1 MNKTAIKNFAVW
13 ARKKLIADICYRAQL
28 LGITEEGIKDPLPQS
43 TGSVQFFDIGTAQ
56 PYTIGGAAISQR
68 AHLADAIRQKARES
82 DYKTAYQSIVEEV
95 AYTWFNRLI
104 AVRFMEVND
113 YLPSHLRVLSSD
125 SGKLEP
131 DLVTR
136 PFDADFAFS
145 ERERA
150 EVARMQQNNAVD
162 ELFCLLFIKQCN
174 ALHELLP
181 ALFERTRDYTELLL
195 SLSVV
200 DREGV
205 VYHLVHDIPEE
216 DFDISRG
223 GQVEIIG
230 WLYQYYNAELKDET
244 FALLKKN
251 VKITKE
257 RIPSATQLFT
267 PDWIVRY
274 MVENS
279 LGRIWEEGHPNSGI
293 KANWKYYLEE
303 AEQPAEVEQKLE
315 ALRAECRAL
324 KLQDIKVI
332 DPCMG
337 SGHILVYAFEVLMQI
352 YESQGFSQRDAA
364 QSIVE
369 NNLYGLDIDNR
380 AAQLAYFAVMMKAR
394 QYDRRFLT
402 RGIRPHIFAIAESNG
417 LDPHTVNYF
426 VGGDEGLKNDFSSL
440 VHDLHDAKE
449 YGSIL
454 RISPVNF
461 SALYARLAAV
471 EKEGSFDALAVQST
485 VLPLVQVAEVL
496 SQQYDVVVT
505 NPPYMGSSG
514 MSAKLSDYV
523 KNNYPD
529 SKSDLF
535 AVFIERCG
543 QMTGQNRYQAM
554 ITQHAWMFLSS
565 FEKLRKKLLQSIEV
579 VNMAHLG
586 ARAFDEIGGEVVQTT
601 SFVFRNVFDKGYCGT
616 YSRLLEPAT
625 QQGKEELFLSGQ
637 NRYTAQQT
645 NFSKIP
651 GSPIAYWVSE
661 RGMQILAQ
669 QDTIG
674 KKYDSGSGLSTA
686 DNERFLRFI
695 WEVERNKIA
704 SSVNDHKK
712 WYLFQKG
719 GEYRKWYGNL
729 MYVVNWYNDGEEIK
743 YWVTHN
749 PQDPKTTSWS
759 RRIFNTHLYFKR
771 GITWSVIS
779 SGEISFRITDENSM
793 ISNAAGGIFGFKD
806 EKERS
811 AFLAAINTRI
821 WSRIFSI
828 INPTINYSAGVIQN
842 APMPKMISND
852 LGKECILLSRVD
864 WDSYETS
871 WDFKKHPLV

>member
-324 KLQDIKVI
+324 KPQDIKVI

-352 YESQGFSQRDAA
+352 YESHGFSQRDAA

-394 QYDRRFLT
+394 QYNRRFLT
-402 RGIRPHIFAIAESNG
+402 RGIRPHIFAIAESNV

-426 VGGDEGLKNDFSSL
+426 VGDDEGLKNDFSSL

-461 SALYARLAAV
+461 SALYARLATV
-471 EKEGSFDALAVQST
+471 EKEGSFDTLAVQST
-485 VLPLVQVAEVL
+485 ILPLVQVAEVL
-496 SQQYDVVVT
+496 SQKYDVVVT

-616 YSRLLEPAT
+616 YSRLLEPTT

-661 RGMQILAQ
+661 AFLGVFNQPVLSRNAIIQE
-669 QDTIG
+669 
-674 KKYDSGSGLSTA
+674 GLKTA
-686 DNERFLRFI
+686 DNDRFI
-695 WEVERNKIA
+695 RKWWEIEYLCSNI
-704 SSVNDHKK
+704 SQNFNPK
-712 WYLFQKG
+712 WVKHTKG
-719 GEYRKWYGNL
+719 GAFRRWYGNNEDL
-729 MYVVNWYNDGEEIK
+729 LNYENNGAEL
-743 YWVTHN
+743 
-749 PQDPKTTSWS
+749 
-759 RRIFNTHLYFKR
+759 RAFKAASLT
-771 GITWSVIS
+771 GISNYYKENITWARIT
-779 SGEISFRITDENSM
+779 SGRSSFRFTPPGSVPNMAGLALYPLKNFFYILGYLNSK
-793 ISNAAGGIFGFKD
+793 IV
-806 EKERS
+806 
-811 AFLAAINTRI
+811 LQCLT
-821 WSRIFSI
+821 I
-828 INPTINYSAGVIQN
+828 INPTLNYPPGTIASIPFQFFLNNSDHVEDIVQEN
-842 APMPKMISND
+842 ILVSRSN
-852 LGKECILLSRVD
+852 

-871 WDFKKHPLV
+871 WDFKKHPLL

>member
-28 LGITEEGIKDPLPQS
+28 LGITEEGIKEPLPQS
-43 TGSVQFFDIGTAQ
+43 TGSVQFFDIGTVQ
-56 PYTIGGAAISQR
+56 PYAIGGAAISQR
-68 AHLADAIRQKARES
+68 AHLVDAIRQKAQES

-150 EVARMQQNNAVD
+150 EVSRMQQNNAVD

-279 LGRIWEEGHPNSGI
+279 LGRIWEEGHPNSVI

-303 AEQPAEVEQKLE
+303 AEQPVEVEQKLE
-315 ALRAECRAL
+315 VLRTECRAL
-324 KLQDIKVI
+324 KPQDIKVI

-543 QMTGQNRYQAM
+543 QMTAKNRYQAM

-565 FEKLRKKLLQSIEV
+565 FEKQRKKLLRTIDIVSMV
-579 VNMAHLG
+579 HLG
-586 ARAFDEIGGEVVQTT
+586 PHAFEEIGGEVVQTT
-601 SFVFRNVFDKGYCGT
+601 SFVLRNSHCEGNGVYFRLVDSKN
-616 YSRLLEPAT
+616 
-625 QQGKEELFLSGQ
+625 KEKDFVDNIHGGGARFIVNLKIYE
-637 NRYTAQQT
+637 A
-645 NFSKIP
+645 IP
-651 GSPIAYWVSE
+651 GAPIAYWASKGLITAFEKGVSLGE
-661 RGMQILAQ
+661 IAEPKQGLATGNNDLFLRRWYEVGQ
-669 QDTIG
+669 QNVYYCATDIIHAFATG
-674 KKYDSGSGLSTA
+674 KKWFPCT
-686 DNERFLRFI
+686 
-695 WEVERNKIA
+695 
-704 SSVNDHKK
+704 
-712 WYLFQKG
+712 KG
-719 GEYRKWYGNL
+719 GSYRKWYGNND
-729 MYVVNWYNDGEEIK
+729 YFVNWLENGKEIK
-743 YWVTHN
+743 SFAGSVIRNSQY
-749 PQDPKTTSWS
+749 
-759 RRIFNTHLYFKR
+759 YFQE
-771 GITWSVIS
+771 GGTWSTIAS
-779 SGEISFRITDENSM
+779 SDLAMRYSPK
-793 ISNAAGGIFGFKD
+793 GFLFESKGSICFA
-806 EKERS
+806 KEQDD
-811 AFLAAINTRI
+811 LLYIIGLLNTKVTKQALLVL
-821 WSRIFSI
+821 S
-828 INPTINYSAGVIQN
+828 PTLDYHEG
-842 APMPKMISND
+842 P
-852 LGKECILLSRVD
+852 LSRVPVMIAAEKKARVDEFVGENIALSRCD
-864 WDSYETS
+864 WDSDETS
-871 WDFKKHPLV
+871 WDFKKHPLI

>member
-56 PYTIGGAAISQR
+56 PYAIGGAAISQR
-68 AHLADAIRQKARES
+68 AHLADAIRQKAQES
-82 DYKTAYQSIVEEV
+82 DYKTAYRSIVEEV

-279 LGRIWEEGHPNSGI
+279 LGRIWEEGHPNSVI

-315 ALRAECRAL
+315 VLRAECRAL

-565 FEKLRKKLLQSIEV
+565 FEKLRKKLLRTIDIVSMV
-579 VNMAHLG
+579 HLG
-586 ARAFDEIGGEVVQTT
+586 PHAFEEIGGEVVQTT
-601 SFVFRNVFDKGYCGT
+601 SFVLRNSHCEGNGVYFRLVDSKN
-616 YSRLLEPAT
+616 
-625 QQGKEELFLSGQ
+625 KEKDFVDNIHGGGARFIVNLKIYE
-637 NRYTAQQT
+637 A
-645 NFSKIP
+645 IP
-651 GSPIAYWVSE
+651 GAPIAYWASKGLITAFEKGVSLGE
-661 RGMQILAQ
+661 IAEPKQGLATGNNDLFLRRWYEVGQ
-669 QDTIG
+669 QNVYYCATDIIHAFATG
-674 KKYDSGSGLSTA
+674 KKWFPCT
-686 DNERFLRFI
+686 
-695 WEVERNKIA
+695 
-704 SSVNDHKK
+704 
-712 WYLFQKG
+712 KG
-719 GEYRKWYGNL
+719 GSYRKWYGNND
-729 MYVVNWYNDGEEIK
+729 YFVNWLDNGKEIK
-743 YWVTHN
+743 SFAGSVIRNSQY
-749 PQDPKTTSWS
+749 
-759 RRIFNTHLYFKR
+759 YFQE
-771 GITWSVIS
+771 GGTWSTIAS
-779 SGEISFRITDENSM
+779 SDLAMRYSPK
-793 ISNAAGGIFGFKD
+793 GFLFESKGSICFA
-806 EKERS
+806 KEQDD
-811 AFLAAINTRI
+811 LLYIIGLLNTKVTKQALLVL
-821 WSRIFSI
+821 S
-828 INPTINYSAGVIQN
+828 PTLDYHEG
-842 APMPKMISND
+842 P
-852 LGKECILLSRVD
+852 LSRVPVMIAAEKKTRVDEIVGENIALSRCD
-864 WDSYETS
+864 WDSDETS
-871 WDFKKHPLV
+871 WEFKKHPLI

>member
-13 ARKKLIADICYRAQL
+13 TRKKLIADICYRAQL
-28 LGITEEGIKDPLPQS
+28 LGITEEGIKEPLPQS

-56 PYTIGGAAISQR
+56 PYAIGGAAISQR
-68 AHLADAIRQKARES
+68 AHLADAIRQKAQES

-113 YLPSHLRVLSSD
+113 YLPSHLRVLSSE

-136 PFDADFAFS
+136 PFDADFAFF

-162 ELFCLLFIKQCN
+162 ELFRLLFIKQCN

-181 ALFERTRDYTELLL
+181 ALFEKTRDYTELLL

-303 AEQPAEVEQKLE
+303 AEQPVEVEQKLE
-315 ALRAECRAL
+315 VLRTECRAL
-324 KLQDIKVI
+324 KPQDIKVI

-454 RISPVNF
+454 RIAPVNF

-543 QMTGQNRYQAM
+543 QMTAQNRYQAM

-565 FEKLRKKLLQSIEV
+565 FEKLRKKLLRTIDIVSMV
-579 VNMAHLG
+579 HLG
-586 ARAFDEIGGEVVQTT
+586 PHAFEEIGGEVVQTT
-601 SFVFRNVFDKGYCGT
+601 SFVLRNSHCEGNGVYFRLVDSKN
-616 YSRLLEPAT
+616 
-625 QQGKEELFLSGQ
+625 KEKDFVDNIHGGGARFIVNLKIYE
-637 NRYTAQQT
+637 A
-645 NFSKIP
+645 IP
-651 GSPIAYWVSE
+651 GAPIAYWASKGLITAFEKGVLLGE
-661 RGMQILAQ
+661 VAEPRQGFATGNNDLFLRRWYEVGQ
-669 QDTIG
+669 QNVYYCATDIIHAFATG
-674 KKYDSGSGLSTA
+674 KKWFPCT
-686 DNERFLRFI
+686 
-695 WEVERNKIA
+695 
-704 SSVNDHKK
+704 
-712 WYLFQKG
+712 KG
-719 GEYRKWYGNL
+719 GSYRKWYGNND
-729 MYVVNWYNDGEEIK
+729 YFVNWLENGKEIK
-743 YWVTHN
+743 SFAGSVIRNSQY
-749 PQDPKTTSWS
+749 
-759 RRIFNTHLYFKR
+759 YFQE
-771 GITWSVIS
+771 GGTWSTIAS
-779 SGEISFRITDENSM
+779 SDLAMRYSPK
-793 ISNAAGGIFGFKD
+793 GFLFESKGSICFA
-806 EKERS
+806 KEQDD
-811 AFLAAINTRI
+811 LLYIIGLLNTKVTKQALLVL
-821 WSRIFSI
+821 S
-828 INPTINYSAGVIQN
+828 PTLDYHEG
-842 APMPKMISND
+842 P
-852 LGKECILLSRVD
+852 LSRVPVTIAAEKKPRVDEFVGENIALSRCD
-864 WDSYETS
+864 WDSEETS
-871 WDFKKHPLV
+871 WDFKKHPLI

>member
-28 LGITEEGIKDPLPQS
+28 LGITEEGVKDPLPQS

-56 PYTIGGAAISQR
+56 PYAIGGAAISQR
-68 AHLADAIRQKARES
+68 AHLADAIRQKEQES

-279 LGRIWEEGHPNSGI
+279 LGRIWEEGHPNSVI

-324 KLQDIKVI
+324 KPQDIKVI

-337 SGHILVYAFEVLMQI
+337 SGHILVYAFEVLVQV

-380 AAQLAYFAVMMKAR
+380 ATQLAYFAVMMKAR

-471 EKEGSFDALAVQST
+471 GKESSVDTLAVQST
-485 VLPLVQVAEVL
+485 ILPLVQVAEVL

-514 MSAKLSDYV
+514 MSAKLSNYV
-523 KNNYPD
+523 KSNYPD

-543 QMTGQNRYQAM
+543 QMTAKNRYQAM

-565 FEKLRKKLLQSIEV
+565 FEKLRKKLLQSFEI

-601 SFVFRNVFDKGYCGT
+601 SFVLRNTVDKGYCGT
-616 YSRLLEPAT
+616 YCRLLEPTT
-625 QQGKEELFLSGQ
+625 QQGKEELFLSAQ
-637 NRYTAQQT
+637 NRYAAQQE
-645 NFSKIP
+645 NFAKIP

-661 RGMQILAQ
+661 AFLGVFNQPVLSRNAIIQE
-669 QDTIG
+669 
-674 KKYDSGSGLSTA
+674 GLKTA
-686 DNERFLRFI
+686 DNDRFI
-695 WEVERNKIA
+695 RKWWEIEYLCSNI
-704 SSVNDHKK
+704 SQNFNPK
-712 WYLFQKG
+712 WVKHTKG
-719 GEYRKWYGNL
+719 GAFRRWYGNNEDL
-729 MYVVNWYNDGEEIK
+729 LNYENNGAEL
-743 YWVTHN
+743 
-749 PQDPKTTSWS
+749 
-759 RRIFNTHLYFKR
+759 RAFKAASLT
-771 GITWSVIS
+771 GISNYYKENITWARIT
-779 SGEISFRITDENSM
+779 SGRSSFRFTPPGSVPNMAGLALYPLKNFFYILGYLNSK
-793 ISNAAGGIFGFKD
+793 IV
-806 EKERS
+806 
-811 AFLAAINTRI
+811 LQCLT
-821 WSRIFSI
+821 I
-828 INPTINYSAGVIQN
+828 INPTLNYPPGTIASIPFQFFLNNSDHVEDIVQEN
-842 APMPKMISND
+842 ILVSRSN
-852 LGKECILLSRVD
+852 

-871 WDFKKHPLV
+871 WDFKKHPLL

>member
-56 PYTIGGAAISQR
+56 PYAIGGAAISQR

-181 ALFERTRDYTELLL
+181 ALFEKTSDYTELLL

-200 DREGV
+200 DRESV

-279 LGRIWEEGHPNSGI
+279 LGRIWEEEHPNSGI
-293 KANWKYYLEE
+293 KANWKYYVEE

-324 KLQDIKVI
+324 KPQDIKVI

-394 QYDRRFLT
+394 QYDRRFLS
-402 RGIRPHIFAIAESNG
+402 RGIHPHIFAIAESNG

-440 VHDLHDAKE
+440 MHDLHDAKE

-471 EKEGSFDALAVQST
+471 EKEGSFDAFAVQNT

-496 SQQYDVVVT
+496 SQKYDVVVT

-543 QMTGQNRYQAM
+543 QMTAQNRYQAM

-601 SFVFRNVFDKGYCGT
+601 SFVLRNAVDKGYCGT
-616 YSRLLEPAT
+616 YCRLLEPTT
-625 QQGKEELFLSGQ
+625 QQGKEELFLSAQ
-637 NRYTAQQT
+637 NRYMAQQT

-651 GSPIAYWVSE
+651 GSPIAYWVSKKMFQAFCQKHISDVADTCM
-661 RGMQILAQ
+661 GM
-669 QDTIG
+669 TTG
-674 KKYDSGSGLSTA
+674 
-686 DNERFLRFI
+686 DNGRFLRLWF
-695 WEVERNKIA
+695 EVLQLKIKFNA
-704 SSVNDHKK
+704 KDNSEAKESKAK
-712 WYLFQKG
+712 WFPYHKG
-719 GEYRKWYGNL
+719 GEYRRWYGNND
-729 MYVVNWYNDGEEIK
+729 YIVNWENDGGSLKAFTGSTI
-743 YWVTHN
+743 
-749 PQDPKTTSWS
+749 
-759 RRIFNTHLYFKR
+759 RNTQFYFR
-771 GITWSVIS
+771 EAITWSLITS
-779 SGEISFRITDENSM
+779 SIISFRYRPIGFVFGDAGPAVFAKQSELYILLALLNTKITQSVSE
-793 ISNAAGGIFGFKD
+793 
-806 EKERS
+806 
-811 AFLAAINTRI
+811 
-821 WSRIFSI
+821 I
-828 INPTINYSAGVIQN
+828 INPTINCSSGVVAN
-842 APMPKMISND
+842 FPALLDLDNRNDISDIVLCNINIS
-852 LGKECILLSRVD
+852 KSD

-871 WDFKKHPLV
+871 WDFKKHPLI